1 MKENKTI
8 FITGGSRG
16 IGREVALKFAEN
28 GYNIVTNYVSEK
40 TDVEGLKKEF
50 EEKGVKSL
58 ILKADVTNSEEIE
71 NLVKKAVEE
80 FESID
85 VLVNNAGITKDNLL
99 MRMSEE
105 EFSKVIDVNL
115 KGTYIVTKIVSKYM
129 MKKRQGSIINLSSVV
144 GVVGNAGQCNYSAS
158 KAGIIGFTKSIA
170 KELASRNI
178 RANAVAPG
186 FIETDMTA
194 VLGDNLKENI
204 YNQIP
209 LKRMGKAKEVANLV
223 YFLGTEESSYITGQ
237 VISVDGGMTMC

>member
-16 IGREVALKFAEN
+16 IGKEVALKFAEN

-85 VLVNNAGITKDNLL
+85 VLVNDAGITKDNLL

>member
-1 MKENKTI
+1 MKENKTV
-8 FITGGSRG
+8 FITGGGRG
-16 IGREVALKFAEN
+16 IGKEVALKFAEN
-28 GYNIVTNYVSEK
+28 GYNIVTNYVSDK
-40 TDVEGLKKEF
+40 TDVEALKKEF

-58 ILKADVTNSEEIE
+58 ILKADVTDSEAIE
-71 NLVKKAVEE
+71 NLVKKAIEK

-105 EFSKVIDVNL
+105 EFTKVIDVNL

-144 GVVGNAGQCNYSAS
+144 GVVGNAGQSNYSAS
-158 KAGIIGFTKSIA
+158 KAGILGFTKSIA

-194 VLGDNLKENI
+194 VLGENIKENI